1 MIQIDR
7 MEIDDAGS
15 DPKRLAKAILDQLPD
30 DTVMVPVRDIAKAID
45 IYEIRE
51 EQLSGLEGALIVP
64 KEKSEGAI
72 LINKDRHESR
82 KRYTIAHELGHYVH
96 PFHRANSPDG
106 FRCKKSDLAVTKAK
120 PNDPHSRMEQQANEF
135 AAELLMPER
144 AVASFV
150 RDNGEADLSHIL
162 ELARRHDVSREA
174 AARRYIPRI
183 GDPAAII
190 FSNGGVVRYAR
201 LNESFPKL
209 SVCRGDQVPPQSVS
223 ALSTADIGEVTGC
236 VEVAAYTWLQRPAGV
251 TLFEQTLAQQNGFR
265 MTLLTAEIEEVEDE
279 WEAPSF

>member
-1 MIQIDR
+1 
-7 MEIDDAGS
+7 
-15 DPKRLAKAILDQLPD
+15 
-30 DTVMVPVRDIAKAID
+30 
-45 IYEIRE
+45 
-51 EQLSGLEGALIVP
+51 
-64 KEKSEGAI
+64 
-72 LINKDRHESR
+72 
-82 KRYTIAHELGHYVH
+82 
-96 PFHRANSPDG
+96 
-106 FRCKKSDLAVTKAK
+106 CKKSDLAVTKAK

-135 AAELLMPER
+135 AAELLMPAR

-183 GDPAAII
+183 CDPAAII

-201 LNESFPKL
+201 LNEFFPKL

-251 TLFEQTLAQQNGFR
+251 ALFEQTLAQQNGFR

>member
-1 MIQIDR
+1 MVQIDR

-15 DPKRLAKAILDQLPD
+15 DPKSLAQAILDQLPD
-30 DTVMVPVRDIAKAID
+30 DTVLVPVREIAKAID

-51 EQLSGLEGALIVP
+51 EELSGLEGALIVP

-72 LINKDRHESR
+72 LINKDRHENR

-106 FRCKKSDLAVTKAK
+106 FRCKAKDLAVTKAK
-120 PNDPHSRMEQQANEF
+120 PNDLHSRMEQQANEF

-144 AVASFV
+144 AVTAFV
-150 RDNGEADLSHIL
+150 RDSGEADLTNIL

-183 GDPAAII
+183 GDPAAIV
-190 FSNGGVVRYAR
+190 FSKNGVIRYAR
-201 LNESFPKL
+201 CNEFFPEL
-209 SVCRGDQVPPQSVS
+209 SVGRSDQVPRQSVS
-223 ALSTADIGEVTGC
+223 ALSSADIGEVTGC
-236 VEVAAYTWLQRPAGV
+236 IEVGAHTWLQSSVGV

-279 WEAPSF
+279 WEALSL